1 MLVNALWLA
10 MFENPT
16 ANAARYRS
24 TGACTIDAWFP
35 WKPAFCCR
43 IECEKRAASHISRSM
58 AGKTVG
64 VANVV
69 CGVVQHCGI
78 RETGA
83 ENQESADQKCEDTGG
98 DAVVEG
104 ERNARNCRRSH
115 DNLRDGAWE
124 TSHQLGTMPLINRQ
138 VSWLAASGAWH
149 Q

>member
-1 MLVNALWLA
+1 
-10 MFENPT
+10 
-16 ANAARYRS
+16 
-24 TGACTIDAWFP
+24 
-35 WKPAFCCR
+35 
-43 IECEKRAASHISRSM
+43 M
-58 AGKTVG
+58 AGETVG

-69 CGVVQHCGI
+69 CGIVQHGGI

-83 ENQESADQKCEDTGG
+83 ENQEAADQKGENAGG

-124 TSHQLGTMPLINRQ
+124 TSHQMGTMPFINRQ

>member
-1 MLVNALWLA
+1 
-10 MFENPT
+10 
-16 ANAARYRS
+16 
-24 TGACTIDAWFP
+24 
-35 WKPAFCCR
+35 
-43 IECEKRAASHISRSM
+43 M
-58 AGKTVG
+58 AGETVG

-69 CGVVQHCGI
+69 RGIMQHGGI

-83 ENQESADQKCEDTGG
+83 ENQDSADQKGENAGG

-124 TSHQLGTMPLINRQ
+124 ISHQMGTMPFINRQ